1 MKTEK
6 VEINLVDSIKP
17 EITDCCKIPKG
28 WGHELIIHNCEEYC
42 GKILVF
48 KAGCEFSM
56 HYHIKKQE
64 TWYVNKGRFIFS
76 WIDTEKGETK
86 TETMKEGDVVTIYRG
101 MPHQLKAVDDGE
113 IFEISTQH
121 FDSDSYRIWRGSK

>member
-1 MKTEK
+1 
-6 VEINLVDSIKP
+6 
-17 EITDCCKIPKG
+17 
-28 WGHELIIHNCEEYC
+28 
-42 GKILVF
+42 
-48 KAGCEFSM
+48 M